1 MIALLV
7 ALRRFESMKKLL
19 LAFLVFLAPASSA
32 GADVDVPFVVTP
44 DNVTI
49 AMLQIANV
57 GPDDYLIDLGSG
69 DGRIV
74 ITAAR
79 RFGARGLGVEVVPD
93 LVKKSRENAR
103 IAGVTSRA
111 SFREQDL
118 FKTDL
123 SPASVITMYL
133 LPEVNL
139 HLRERLL
146 KLRPGTRIV
155 SHDWDMGDWQPDRSA
170 TVDAPDKPIGREK
183 LSRVFMWVVPA
194 RVQGDWCGIG
204 KHKGSTLRLAQEFQR
219 FRGELANGSDTFG
232 FEGKIAGTAVAARG
246 QVNLHVEGDRL
257 RAQAI
262 NKKYSPFHRAL
273 FVRQRGARCP

>member
-1 MIALLV
+1 
-7 ALRRFESMKKLL
+7 MKRLL
-19 LAFLVFLAPASSA
+19 LALLALVTLVAALPVA
-32 GADVDVPFVVTP
+32 GADVDVPFVITP
-44 DNVTI
+44 DSVTL

-57 GPDDYLIDLGSG
+57 GPDDYVIDLGSG

-74 ITAAR
+74 ITAAK
-79 RFGARGLGVEVVPD
+79 RFGARGLGVEIVPE
-93 LVKKSRENAR
+93 LVQKSRENAR

-111 SFREQDL
+111 FFREQDL

-123 SPASVITMYL
+123 APASVITMYL
-133 LPEVNL
+133 LPDVNL
-139 HLRERLL
+139 QLRDKLL

-155 SHDWDMGDWQPDRSA
+155 SHDWDMADWHPDKSV

-183 LSRVFMWVVPA
+183 VSRVFLWIVPA

-204 KHKGSTLRLAQEFQR
+204 KHKGATLRLAQEFQR
-219 FRGELANGSDTFG
+219 FRGELARGDDTLG
-232 FEGKIAGTAVAARG
+232 FEGRIAGTTIASPK
-246 QVNLHVEGDRL
+246 QVNLYVEGDRL

-262 NKKYSPFHRAL
+262 SRKYSPFHRAL